1 METMTAQITAMKGN
15 CTYNDTKCNGAA
27 SFQCGNGKCISV
39 PIVCNGMDNCGD
51 GTDETDCVDEDVL
64 VFARRHAINLMSLS
78 SFEYHSVPVQGIKS
92 AIAVDFDPVEKQIYW
107 TDNEQQF
114 ISRSYLD
121 GTGLENLILGVPR
134 PDGIAIDAVNRK
146 LYWTDTGKKEIEVS
160 DLDGRNRKAI
170 VTDHLYEPRDIAVDV
185 KNKKNILV

>member
-1 METMTAQITAMKGN
+1 MYVEYILIVLK
-15 CTYNDTKCNGAA
+15 
-27 SFQCGNGKCISV
+27 FIFCILA
-39 PIVCNGMDNCGD
+39 
-51 GTDETDCVDEDVL
+51 VDEDVL

-121 GTGLENLILGVPR
+121 GTGTATCIVSLVFTGSSVVSLIFS
-134 PDGIAIDAVNRK
+134 GITVVSLISSVIFSGTTVVSVIFSDTFVIAAVSVIFSG
-146 LYWTDTGKKEIEVS
+146 TTVVIS
-160 DLDGRNRKAI
+160 DILRYNCNSCCI
-170 VTDHLYEPRDIAVDV
+170 SDIHRYCRYNCFIND
-185 KNKKNILV
+185 ILRH

>member
-1 METMTAQITAMKGN
+1 MYVEYILIVLK
-15 CTYNDTKCNGAA
+15 
-27 SFQCGNGKCISV
+27 FIFCILA
-39 PIVCNGMDNCGD
+39 
-51 GTDETDCVDEDVL
+51 VDEDVL

-121 GTGLENLILGVPR
+121 GTGTATCIVSLVFTGSSVVSLIFSGTTVVSVIFS
-134 PDGIAIDAVNRK
+134 DTFVIAAVSVIFSG
-146 LYWTDTGKKEIEVS
+146 TTVVIS
-160 DLDGRNRKAI
+160 DILRYNCNSCCI
-170 VTDHLYEPRDIAVDV
+170 SDIHRYCRYNCFIND
-185 KNKKNILV
+185 ILRH

>member
-1 METMTAQITAMKGN
+1 MA
-15 CTYNDTKCNGAA
+15 
-27 SFQCGNGKCISV
+27 
-39 PIVCNGMDNCGD
+39 
-51 GTDETDCVDEDVL
+51 VDEDVL

-121 GTGLENLILGVPR
+121 GTGTATCIVSLVFTGSSVVSLIFSGTTVVSVIFS
-134 PDGIAIDAVNRK
+134 DTFVIAAVSVIFSG
-146 LYWTDTGKKEIEVS
+146 TTVVIS
-160 DLDGRNRKAI
+160 DILRYNCNSCCI
-170 VTDHLYEPRDIAVDV
+170 SDIHRYCRYQYNCFIND
-185 KNKKNILV
+185 IFRH

>member
-1 METMTAQITAMKGN
+1 MA
-15 CTYNDTKCNGAA
+15 
-27 SFQCGNGKCISV
+27 
-39 PIVCNGMDNCGD
+39 
-51 GTDETDCVDEDVL
+51 VDEDVL

-121 GTGLENLILGVPR
+121 GTGTATCIVSLVFTGSSVVSLIFSGTTVVSVIFS
-134 PDGIAIDAVNRK
+134 DTFVIAAASVIFSGTTVVISGILRYNCNSCCI
-146 LYWTDTGKKEIEVS
+146 S
-160 DLDGRNRKAI
+160 DIHRYCRYQYNCFI
-170 VTDHLYEPRDIAVDV
+170 NDI
-185 KNKKNILV
+185 LRH

>member
-1 METMTAQITAMKGN
+1 MA
-15 CTYNDTKCNGAA
+15 
-27 SFQCGNGKCISV
+27 
-39 PIVCNGMDNCGD
+39 
-51 GTDETDCVDEDVL
+51 VDEDVL

-121 GTGLENLILGVPR
+121 GTGTATCIVSLVFTGSSVVSLIFSGTTVVSVIFS
-134 PDGIAIDAVNRK
+134 DTFVIAAVSVIFSG
-146 LYWTDTGKKEIEVS
+146 TTVVIS
-160 DLDGRNRKAI
+160 DILRYNCNSCCISDIHRYCRNQYNCFI
-170 VTDHLYEPRDIAVDV
+170 NDI
-185 KNKKNILV
+185 LRH

>member
-1 METMTAQITAMKGN
+1 MA
-15 CTYNDTKCNGAA
+15 
-27 SFQCGNGKCISV
+27 
-39 PIVCNGMDNCGD
+39 
-51 GTDETDCVDEDVL
+51 VDEDVL

-121 GTGLENLILGVPR
+121 GTGTATCIVSLVFTGSSVVSLIFSGTTVVSVIFS
-134 PDGIAIDAVNRK
+134 DTFVIAAVSVIFSG
-146 LYWTDTGKKEIEVS
+146 TTVVIS
-160 DLDGRNRKAI
+160 DILRYNCNSCCI
-170 VTDHLYEPRDIAVDV
+170 SDIHRYCRYQYNCFIND
-185 KNKKNILV
+185 ILRH

>member
-1 METMTAQITAMKGN
+1 MYVEYIL
-15 CTYNDTKCNGAA
+15 
-27 SFQCGNGKCISV
+27 
-39 PIVCNGMDNCGD
+39 IVLKFIFCMA
-51 GTDETDCVDEDVL
+51 VDEDVL

-121 GTGLENLILGVPR
+121 GTGTATCIVSLVFTGSSVVSLIFS
-134 PDGIAIDAVNRK
+134 GITVVSLISSVIFSGTTVVSVIFSDTFVIAAVSVIFSG
-146 LYWTDTGKKEIEVS
+146 TTVVIS
-160 DLDGRNRKAI
+160 DILRYNCNSCCI
-170 VTDHLYEPRDIAVDV
+170 SDIHRYCRYQYNCFIND
-185 KNKKNILV
+185 ILRH

>member
-1 METMTAQITAMKGN
+1 MYVEYIL
-15 CTYNDTKCNGAA
+15 
-27 SFQCGNGKCISV
+27 
-39 PIVCNGMDNCGD
+39 IVLKFIFCMA
-51 GTDETDCVDEDVL
+51 VDEDVL

-121 GTGLENLILGVPR
+121 GTGTATCIVSLVFTGSSVVSLIFSGTTVVSVIFS
-134 PDGIAIDAVNRK
+134 DTFVIAAVSVIFSG
-146 LYWTDTGKKEIEVS
+146 TTVVIS
-160 DLDGRNRKAI
+160 DILRYNCNSCCI
-170 VTDHLYEPRDIAVDV
+170 SDIHRYCRYQYNCFIND
-185 KNKKNILV
+185 ILRH

>member
-1 METMTAQITAMKGN
+1 MA
-15 CTYNDTKCNGAA
+15 
-27 SFQCGNGKCISV
+27 
-39 PIVCNGMDNCGD
+39 
-51 GTDETDCVDEDVL
+51 VDEDVL

-121 GTGLENLILGVPR
+121 GTGTATCIVSLVFTGSSIVSLIFSGTTVVSVIFS
-134 PDGIAIDAVNRK
+134 DTFVIAAVSVIFSG
-146 LYWTDTGKKEIEVS
+146 TTVVIS
-160 DLDGRNRKAI
+160 DILRYNCNSCCI
-170 VTDHLYEPRDIAVDV
+170 SDIHRYCRYQYNCFIND
-185 KNKKNILV
+185 ILRH

>member
-1 METMTAQITAMKGN
+1 MA
-15 CTYNDTKCNGAA
+15 
-27 SFQCGNGKCISV
+27 
-39 PIVCNGMDNCGD
+39 
-51 GTDETDCVDEDVL
+51 VDEDVL

-121 GTGLENLILGVPR
+121 GTGTATCIVSLVFTGSSVVSLIFSGITVVSLISSVIFSGTTVVSVIFSDTLIL
-134 PDGIAIDAVNRK
+134 
-146 LYWTDTGKKEIEVS
+146 
-160 DLDGRNRKAI
+160 
-170 VTDHLYEPRDIAVDV
+170 
-185 KNKKNILV
+185 

>member
-1 METMTAQITAMKGN
+1 MYVEYIL
-15 CTYNDTKCNGAA
+15 
-27 SFQCGNGKCISV
+27 
-39 PIVCNGMDNCGD
+39 IVLKFIFCMA
-51 GTDETDCVDEDVL
+51 VDEDVL

-121 GTGLENLILGVPR
+121 GTGTATCIVSLVFTGSSVVSLIFLGTTVVSVIFS
-134 PDGIAIDAVNRK
+134 DTFVIAAVSVIFSG
-146 LYWTDTGKKEIEVS
+146 TTVVIS
-160 DLDGRNRKAI
+160 DILRYNCNSCCI
-170 VTDHLYEPRDIAVDV
+170 SDIHRYCRYQYNCFIND
-185 KNKKNILV
+185 ILRH